1 MARFSG
7 KLGFAVTQEIRP
19 GVWEDV
25 IVDRKAYGDVLR
37 NTRKLDDGARVNGEL
52 TIGNTFSV
60 VIDAFVN
67 ENIFAIRYV
76 EWKGTLW
83 IVSDIQVEE
92 RRLIIRPGGVYNGPK
107 ASPPSTP

>member
-7 KLGFAVTQEIRP
+7 NIGFAVNQEIRP

-25 IVDRKAYGDVLR
+25 IIARKVFGDVLR
-37 NTRKLDDGARVNGEL
+37 NTRKLDDGARVNGNL
-52 TIGNTFSV
+52 TIGNTFSIV
-60 VIDAFVN
+60 LDAFVN

-76 EWKGTLW
+76 EWKGVLW
-83 IVSDIQVEE
+83 TCDDIEVVE

-107 ASPPSTP
+107 A